1 MKITA
6 VKNYEVV
13 FQDEEVVAALV
24 HWLSMV
30 RSRTDTI
37 ELGSL
42 LHNSNPKIFRKG
54 KSILL
59 RFDVPSDESE
69 I

>member
-6 VKNYEVV
+6 DKNYEIV
-13 FQDEEVVAALV
+13 FEDEEVIAALV

-30 RSRTDTI
+30 RGRADTI
-37 ELGSL
+37 ELASL
-42 LHNSNPKIFRKG
+42 IHNSSPGIFRKG
-54 KSILL
+54 KKILL
-59 RFDVPSDESE
+59 RFDISSDESE

>member
-6 VKNYEVV
+6 VKNYEIV
-13 FQDEEVVAALV
+13 FQDEEVIDALV

-30 RSRTDTI
+30 RGRTDTI
-37 ELGSL
+37 ELASL
-42 LHNSNPKIFRKG
+42 IHNATPKIFRKG
-54 KSILL
+54 KRILL
-59 RFDVPSDESE
+59 RFDVSSDESE

>member
-1 MKITA
+1 MKVAA

-13 FQDEEVVAALV
+13 FQDEEVIAALV

-30 RSRTDTI
+30 RGRTDTI
-37 ELGSL
+37 DLGVL
-42 LHNSNPKIFRKG
+42 IHNSTPKIFRKG

-59 RFDVPSDESE
+59 RFDVSSDESE

>member
-1 MKITA
+1 MKVTA
-6 VKNYEVV
+6 VKNYEVI

-30 RSRTDTI
+30 RGRTDTI

-42 LHNSNPKIFRKG
+42 IHNGAPKIFRKG

-59 RFDVPSDESE
+59 RFEVPSDESE